1 MNQTDTGSVDSHED
15 SGVKKKYYANVS
27 FAHITVAHLSLLQVS
42 LVHGPVHVTFTHASF
57 GHISFVQIPFAHVT
71 HISLAVFEI
80 KDLFCAPPGCIAFE
94 NHASGCVSMGSF
106 LYN

>member
-42 LVHGPVHVTFTHASF
+42 
-57 GHISFVQIPFAHVT
+57 FVQIPFAHVT

-94 NHASGCVSMGSF
+94 NHASGCGSMGSF